1 VKSQWEKTLKG
12 ETKEFLEL
20 IHKQTF
26 TERFAYGY
34 SATSENIDGSKVDGT
49 QNSKKNDRLELL
61 RRKRAKLLQENI

>member
-26 TERFAYGY
+26 TERFANGY
-34 SATSENIDGSKVDGT
+34 SATSENIDGSNVDVT